1 MLKSHSSWCRRD
13 TKADVSGRN
22 HYSRRKRIFQ
32 VELIQLNSL
41 QGAAARRKLGQILT
55 LFPTMNEMQAAALIA
70 IAMAAFARGKSGKL
84 TVPARV
90 NN

>member
-70 IAMAAFARGKSGKL
+70 IAVCALVRNRVGSL
-84 TVPARV
+84 TPPVSL
-90 NN
+90 NS